1 MPGLV
6 RDVVVGE
13 QYKNTVCNF
22 IVVVARFVLYATQTG
37 LMKDGVTM
45 YTFKQRP
52 QRYLWYLSRVGG

>member
-1 MPGLV
+1 MPGMAW
-6 RDVVVGE
+6 DVVVGE

-52 QRYLWYLSRVGG
+52 QIFVVFK